1 MKEERLL
8 EAIVDKGGSLVDP
21 YRNFIAVSRYSRWDE
36 EKGRRE
42 TWTETVDRYVT
53 FMYEHLED
61 KYDLKLDLDTLQEI
75 KDAITDH
82 KVMPSM
88 RALMTAG
95 PALER
100 ENLAGYNCSFIAVD
114 SPRAFDEALYVLMNG
129 TGLGFSVTQ
138 EDVNKLPIIDDEFHQ
153 SDTTIVVADSKLG
166 WAKALKE
173 LIAMLYTGQVPFIN
187 TDKVRPQGARL
198 KTFGGRASGPGP
210 LRDVMDYFIRT
221 FKKAAGRKLST
232 LECHDLMCKIAEI
245 VVVGGV
251 RRAALISLSDLGD
264 HKLAKA
270 KVGEWWNGQ
279 GQRAL
284 ANNSA
289 IYTEKPDVET
299 FLTEWTNLIESK
311 SGERGIFNLD
321 SIRKHIDKTGR
332 RDSSKVQGVN
342 PCVSADT
349 MVFTSDGP
357 RRISDLE
364 GKPFTAVVNGQKFE
378 APYGSF
384 VTGEHDLY
392 RLTTVEGYELKIT
405 SNHQILTASGD
416 WVEAGDLLEGDQVV
430 IHNHRDFSSWSGGGS
445 EQEGYLM
452 GLFVGDGNFS
462 GSRGHLKVWDE
473 AGVESVKSAALEAA
487 EQLPHRSDWSG
498 WNSASTRPYAQ
509 MSIGKLPNKFGLTCT
524 ADKHDIAQL
533 EETSSDFHIGFIRGM
548 FDSDGHVEGYANDK
562 GFSVRLSQS
571 NIELLKSVQRMLLR
585 LGIKST
591 IALNHLAGNRS
602 LPDGKGGYADF
613 YCKDSYSLI
622 VGADSAKRFVDI
634 IGFANAEKMGKCI
647 RHFDGRKRFYHKP
660 FIATVKSFEFIGS
673 ETVWDTTVDQVH
685 AFDANGLYVHN
696 CGEIALRPNGLCN
709 LTEVV
714 VEPNDTIEDVK
725 SKIRLATILGTY
737 QSTLTNFKYLR
748 KSWRENAEEERLL
761 GVSLTGQFGNT
772 FFNGSEG
779 LDKLAVALDELRAY
793 AIEVNKEWAAKLG
806 INPSVAITTVKPSGT
821 VSQLVKSSSG
831 MHPWHSEYYLRS
843 VRNSNND
850 PVTAFLKDAG
860 IPNEPCVMRPQDT
873 TVFFYPT
880 AAPQGAITRKD
891 LGAIEHLEIWRVY
904 RNHWTEHNPSVT
916 ISVSEEE
923 WVDVAAW
930 VYKNWEDVAGISFLP
945 TSDHVYKQAPY
956 QDITQEEYEAW
967 LERMPTEV
975 HWSLL
980 SHYEIEDNT
989 ESSQTLACVSDT
1001 GCDIVGSAKE

>member
-8 EAIVDKGGSLVDP
+8 ETIVDEGGSLVDP
-21 YRNFIAVSRYSRWDE
+21 YRNFIAVSRYARWDE

-53 FMYEHLED
+53 FMDTHLVQKCD
-61 KYDLKLDLDTLQEI
+61 FDMSLDDLRDI
-75 KDAITDH
+75 RSAITNH
-82 KVMPSM
+82 QVMPSM

-138 EDVNKLPIIDDEFHQ
+138 EEVNKLPVVDDEFFQ

-173 LIAMLYTGQVPFIN
+173 LVAMLYTGQVPFIN

-210 LRDVMDYFIRT
+210 LREVMEYFIRT
-221 FKKAAGRKLST
+221 FKKAAGRKLTT

-342 PCVSADT
+342 PC
-349 MVFTSDGP
+349 
-357 RRISDLE
+357 
-364 GKPFTAVVNGQKFE
+364 
-378 APYGSF
+378 
-384 VTGEHDLY
+384 
-392 RLTTVEGYELKIT
+392 
-405 SNHQILTASGD
+405 
-416 WVEAGDLLEGDQVV
+416 
-430 IHNHRDFSSWSGGGS
+430 
-445 EQEGYLM
+445 
-452 GLFVGDGNFS
+452 
-462 GSRGHLKVWDE
+462 
-473 AGVESVKSAALEAA
+473 
-487 EQLPHRSDWSG
+487 
-498 WNSASTRPYAQ
+498 
-509 MSIGKLPNKFGLTCT
+509 
-524 ADKHDIAQL
+524 
-533 EETSSDFHIGFIRGM
+533 
-548 FDSDGHVEGYANDK
+548 
-562 GFSVRLSQS
+562 
-571 NIELLKSVQRMLLR
+571 
-585 LGIKST
+585 
-591 IALNHLAGNRS
+591 
-602 LPDGKGGYADF
+602 
-613 YCKDSYSLI
+613 
-622 VGADSAKRFVDI
+622 
-634 IGFANAEKMGKCI
+634 
-647 RHFDGRKRFYHKP
+647 
-660 FIATVKSFEFIGS
+660 
-673 ETVWDTTVDQVH
+673 
-685 AFDANGLYVHN
+685 
-696 CGEIALRPNGLCN
+696 GEIALRANGLCN

-714 VEPNDTIEDVK
+714 VEPKDTIEDIK
-725 SKIRLATILGTY
+725 KKIRLATILGTY

-779 LDKLAVALDELRAY
+779 LDKLADALDELRAY
-793 AIEVNKEWAAKLG
+793 ALEVNKEWAAKLG
-806 INPSVAITTVKPSGT
+806 INPSAAITTVKPSGT

-843 VRNSNND
+843 VRNSNTD

-860 IPNEPCVMRPQDT
+860 IPNEPCAMRPQDT

-880 AAPQGAITRKD
+880 AAPEGAITRKD
-891 LGAIEHLEIWRVY
+891 LGAVEHLEIWRVY

-916 ISVSEEE
+916 ISVRDDE

-956 QDITQEEYEAW
+956 QDIVQEEYEAW
-967 LERMPTEV
+967 IERMPKEV

-989 ESSQTLACVSDT
+989 ESSQTLACVAG
-1001 GCDIVGSAKE
+1001 GCEIDMLPEQKV

>member
-1 MKEERLL
+1 L
-8 EAIVDKGGSLVDP
+8 ETIVDEGGSLVDP
-21 YRNFIAVSRYSRWDE
+21 YRNFIAISRYARWNE

-53 FMYEHLED
+53 FMDSHLTN
-61 KYDLKLDLDTLQEI
+61 KYAFDMSIEQLNDI
-75 KDAITDH
+75 RAAIVNH

-95 PALER
+95 SALER

-138 EDVNKLPIIDDEFHQ
+138 EEVNKLPVIDDEFFQ
-153 SDTTIVVADSKLG
+153 SDTMIVVADSKLG

-173 LIAMLYTGQVPFIN
+173 LVAMLYTGQVPFIN

-210 LRDVMDYFIRT
+210 LREVMQYFIRT
-221 FKKAAGRKLST
+221 FKKAAGRKLTT

-264 HKLAKA
+264 TKLAKA
-270 KVGEWWNGQ
+270 KVGEWWSTQ

-289 IYTEKPDVET
+289 IYNDKPDVET

-321 SIRKHIDKTGR
+321 SIRKHTDKATR
-332 RDSSKVQGVN
+332 RDSSKIQGVN
-342 PCVSADT
+342 P
-349 MVFTSDGP
+349 
-357 RRISDLE
+357 
-364 GKPFTAVVNGQKFE
+364 
-378 APYGSF
+378 
-384 VTGEHDLY
+384 
-392 RLTTVEGYELKIT
+392 
-405 SNHQILTASGD
+405 
-416 WVEAGDLLEGDQVV
+416 
-430 IHNHRDFSSWSGGGS
+430 
-445 EQEGYLM
+445 
-452 GLFVGDGNFS
+452 
-462 GSRGHLKVWDE
+462 
-473 AGVESVKSAALEAA
+473 
-487 EQLPHRSDWSG
+487 
-498 WNSASTRPYAQ
+498 
-509 MSIGKLPNKFGLTCT
+509 
-524 ADKHDIAQL
+524 
-533 EETSSDFHIGFIRGM
+533 
-548 FDSDGHVEGYANDK
+548 
-562 GFSVRLSQS
+562 
-571 NIELLKSVQRMLLR
+571 
-585 LGIKST
+585 
-591 IALNHLAGNRS
+591 
-602 LPDGKGGYADF
+602 
-613 YCKDSYSLI
+613 
-622 VGADSAKRFVDI
+622 
-634 IGFANAEKMGKCI
+634 
-647 RHFDGRKRFYHKP
+647 
-660 FIATVKSFEFIGS
+660 
-673 ETVWDTTVDQVH
+673 
-685 AFDANGLYVHN
+685 

-714 VEPNDTIEDVK
+714 VEPKDTIENVK
-725 SKIRLATILGTY
+725 EKIKLATILGTF

-779 LDKLAVALDELRAY
+779 LDKLADALDELRAY
-793 AIEVNKEWAAKLG
+793 AIEVNKEWATKLG
-806 INPSVAITTVKPSGT
+806 INISVAITTVKPSGT

-850 PVTAFLKDAG
+850 PVTVFLKDAG
-860 IPNEPCVMRPQDT
+860 IPNESCVMRPQDT
-873 TVFFYPT
+873 TIFYYPT
-880 AAPQGAITRKD
+880 AAPKGAITRKD
-891 LGAIEHLEIWRVY
+891 ITALEHLEIWRVY

-916 ISVSEEE
+916 ISVRDEE

-956 QDITQEEYEAW
+956 QDVTQEEYEGW
-967 LERMPTEV
+967 LEQMPKEI

-980 SHYEIEDNT
+980 AHYEVEDNT

>member
-8 EAIVDKGGSLVDP
+8 ETIVDEGGSLVDP
-21 YRNFIAVSRYSRWDE
+21 YRNFIAVSRYARWDE

-53 FMYEHLED
+53 FMDTHLVQ
-61 KYDLKLDLDTLQEI
+61 KYDFDMSLDDI
-75 KDAITDH
+75 RDIRSAITNH
-82 KVMPSM
+82 QVMPSM

-138 EDVNKLPIIDDEFHQ
+138 EEVNKLPVVDDEFFQ

-173 LIAMLYTGQVPFIN
+173 LVAMLYTGQVPFIN

-198 KTFGGRASGPGP
+198 RTFGGRASGPEP

-221 FKKAAGRKLST
+221 FKKAAGRKLTT

-342 PCVSADT
+342 PC
-349 MVFTSDGP
+349 
-357 RRISDLE
+357 
-364 GKPFTAVVNGQKFE
+364 
-378 APYGSF
+378 
-384 VTGEHDLY
+384 
-392 RLTTVEGYELKIT
+392 
-405 SNHQILTASGD
+405 
-416 WVEAGDLLEGDQVV
+416 
-430 IHNHRDFSSWSGGGS
+430 
-445 EQEGYLM
+445 
-452 GLFVGDGNFS
+452 
-462 GSRGHLKVWDE
+462 
-473 AGVESVKSAALEAA
+473 
-487 EQLPHRSDWSG
+487 
-498 WNSASTRPYAQ
+498 
-509 MSIGKLPNKFGLTCT
+509 
-524 ADKHDIAQL
+524 
-533 EETSSDFHIGFIRGM
+533 
-548 FDSDGHVEGYANDK
+548 
-562 GFSVRLSQS
+562 
-571 NIELLKSVQRMLLR
+571 
-585 LGIKST
+585 
-591 IALNHLAGNRS
+591 
-602 LPDGKGGYADF
+602 
-613 YCKDSYSLI
+613 
-622 VGADSAKRFVDI
+622 
-634 IGFANAEKMGKCI
+634 
-647 RHFDGRKRFYHKP
+647 
-660 FIATVKSFEFIGS
+660 
-673 ETVWDTTVDQVH
+673 
-685 AFDANGLYVHN
+685 
-696 CGEIALRPNGLCN
+696 GEIALRPNGLCN

-714 VEPNDTIEDVK
+714 VEPNDTVEDIK
-725 SKIRLATILGTY
+725 EKIRLATILGTY

-779 LDKLAVALDELRAY
+779 LDKLSDALDELRAY

-806 INPSVAITTVKPSGT
+806 INASVAITTVKPSGT

-850 PVTAFLKDAG
+850 PVTTFLKDAG

-880 AAPQGAITRKD
+880 AAPKGAITRKD

-916 ISVSEEE
+916 ISVRDEE

-956 QDITQEEYEAW
+956 QDIVEEEYEAW
-967 LERMPTEV
+967 LERMPKEV

-980 SHYEIEDNT
+980 AHYEVEDNT
-989 ESSQTLACVSDT
+989 VSSQTLACSSAG
-1001 GCDIVGSAKE
+1001 GCEIDMLPEQKV

>member
-8 EAIVDKGGSLVDP
+8 ETIVDKGGSLVDP
-21 YRNFIAVSRYSRWDE
+21 YRNFIAISRYARWDE

-53 FMYEHLED
+53 FMDTHLVQ
-61 KYDLKLDLDTLQEI
+61 KYSFDMSLDDLREI
-75 KDAITDH
+75 RSAITNH
-82 KVMPSM
+82 QVMPSM

-138 EDVNKLPIIDDEFHQ
+138 EDVSKLPVIDDEFFQ

-173 LIAMLYTGQVPFIN
+173 LVAMLYTGQVPFIN

-232 LECHDLMCKIAEI
+232 LECHDLMCKIAEV

-342 PCVSADT
+342 P
-349 MVFTSDGP
+349 
-357 RRISDLE
+357 
-364 GKPFTAVVNGQKFE
+364 
-378 APYGSF
+378 
-384 VTGEHDLY
+384 
-392 RLTTVEGYELKIT
+392 
-405 SNHQILTASGD
+405 
-416 WVEAGDLLEGDQVV
+416 
-430 IHNHRDFSSWSGGGS
+430 
-445 EQEGYLM
+445 
-452 GLFVGDGNFS
+452 
-462 GSRGHLKVWDE
+462 
-473 AGVESVKSAALEAA
+473 
-487 EQLPHRSDWSG
+487 
-498 WNSASTRPYAQ
+498 
-509 MSIGKLPNKFGLTCT
+509 
-524 ADKHDIAQL
+524 
-533 EETSSDFHIGFIRGM
+533 
-548 FDSDGHVEGYANDK
+548 
-562 GFSVRLSQS
+562 
-571 NIELLKSVQRMLLR
+571 
-585 LGIKST
+585 
-591 IALNHLAGNRS
+591 
-602 LPDGKGGYADF
+602 
-613 YCKDSYSLI
+613 
-622 VGADSAKRFVDI
+622 
-634 IGFANAEKMGKCI
+634 
-647 RHFDGRKRFYHKP
+647 
-660 FIATVKSFEFIGS
+660 
-673 ETVWDTTVDQVH
+673 
-685 AFDANGLYVHN
+685 

-916 ISVSEEE
+916 ISVRDEE

>member
-8 EAIVDKGGSLVDP
+8 ETIVDEGGSLVDP
-21 YRNFIAVSRYSRWDE
+21 YRNFIAVSRYARWDE

-42 TWTETVDRYVT
+42 TWTETVDRYIT
-53 FMYEHLED
+53 FMDTHLVQKCNFD
-61 KYDLKLDLDTLQEI
+61 MSLDDLRDI
-75 KDAITDH
+75 RSAITNH
-82 KVMPSM
+82 QVMPSM

-100 ENLAGYNCSFIAVD
+100 ENLAGYNCSFIVVD

-138 EDVNKLPIIDDEFHQ
+138 EDVNKLPVIDDEFYQ

-173 LIAMLYTGQVPFIN
+173 LVAMLYTGQVPFIN

-198 KTFGGRASGPGP
+198 KTFGGRASGPEP

-221 FKKAAGRKLST
+221 FKKAAGRKLTT

-299 FLTEWTNLIESK
+299 FLAEWTNLIESK

-342 PCVSADT
+342 PC
-349 MVFTSDGP
+349 
-357 RRISDLE
+357 
-364 GKPFTAVVNGQKFE
+364 
-378 APYGSF
+378 
-384 VTGEHDLY
+384 
-392 RLTTVEGYELKIT
+392 
-405 SNHQILTASGD
+405 
-416 WVEAGDLLEGDQVV
+416 
-430 IHNHRDFSSWSGGGS
+430 
-445 EQEGYLM
+445 
-452 GLFVGDGNFS
+452 
-462 GSRGHLKVWDE
+462 
-473 AGVESVKSAALEAA
+473 
-487 EQLPHRSDWSG
+487 
-498 WNSASTRPYAQ
+498 
-509 MSIGKLPNKFGLTCT
+509 
-524 ADKHDIAQL
+524 
-533 EETSSDFHIGFIRGM
+533 
-548 FDSDGHVEGYANDK
+548 
-562 GFSVRLSQS
+562 
-571 NIELLKSVQRMLLR
+571 
-585 LGIKST
+585 
-591 IALNHLAGNRS
+591 
-602 LPDGKGGYADF
+602 
-613 YCKDSYSLI
+613 
-622 VGADSAKRFVDI
+622 
-634 IGFANAEKMGKCI
+634 
-647 RHFDGRKRFYHKP
+647 
-660 FIATVKSFEFIGS
+660 
-673 ETVWDTTVDQVH
+673 
-685 AFDANGLYVHN
+685 
-696 CGEIALRPNGLCN
+696 GEIALRPNGLCN
-709 LTEVV
+709 LTEVI
-714 VEPNDTIEDVK
+714 VEPNDTVEDIK
-725 SKIRLATILGTY
+725 GKIRLATILGTY

-779 LDKLAVALDELRAY
+779 LDKLADALDELRAY

-880 AAPQGAITRKD
+880 AAPKGAITRKD

-916 ISVSEEE
+916 ISVRDDE

-956 QDITQEEYEAW
+956 QDIVQEEYEAW
-967 LERMPTEV
+967 LERMPKEV

-989 ESSQTLACVSDT
+989 TSSQTLACTSAG
-1001 GCDIVGSAKE
+1001 GCEIDMLPEQKV

>member
-8 EAIVDKGGSLVDP
+8 ETIVDEGGSLVDP
-21 YRNFIAVSRYSRWDE
+21 YRNFIAVSRYARWDE

-42 TWTETVDRYVT
+42 TWTETVDRYIT
-53 FMYEHLED
+53 FMDSHLVN
-61 KYDLKLDLDTLQEI
+61 KYSFDMSLDDLREI
-75 KDAITDH
+75 RSAITNH
-82 KVMPSM
+82 QVMPSM

-129 TGLGFSVTQ
+129 TGLGFSVNQ
-138 EDVNKLPIIDDEFHQ
+138 EDVNKLPVIDDEFYQ

-173 LIAMLYTGQVPFIN
+173 LVAMLYTGQVPFIN

-210 LRDVMDYFIRT
+210 LREVMDYFIRT
-221 FKKAAGRKLST
+221 FKKAAGRKLTT

-279 GQRAL
+279 SQRAL

-289 IYTEKPDVET
+289 IYTDKPDVET
-299 FLTEWTNLIESK
+299 FLAEWTNLIESK

-342 PCVSADT
+342 PC
-349 MVFTSDGP
+349 
-357 RRISDLE
+357 
-364 GKPFTAVVNGQKFE
+364 
-378 APYGSF
+378 
-384 VTGEHDLY
+384 
-392 RLTTVEGYELKIT
+392 
-405 SNHQILTASGD
+405 
-416 WVEAGDLLEGDQVV
+416 
-430 IHNHRDFSSWSGGGS
+430 
-445 EQEGYLM
+445 
-452 GLFVGDGNFS
+452 
-462 GSRGHLKVWDE
+462 
-473 AGVESVKSAALEAA
+473 
-487 EQLPHRSDWSG
+487 
-498 WNSASTRPYAQ
+498 
-509 MSIGKLPNKFGLTCT
+509 
-524 ADKHDIAQL
+524 
-533 EETSSDFHIGFIRGM
+533 
-548 FDSDGHVEGYANDK
+548 
-562 GFSVRLSQS
+562 
-571 NIELLKSVQRMLLR
+571 
-585 LGIKST
+585 
-591 IALNHLAGNRS
+591 
-602 LPDGKGGYADF
+602 
-613 YCKDSYSLI
+613 
-622 VGADSAKRFVDI
+622 
-634 IGFANAEKMGKCI
+634 
-647 RHFDGRKRFYHKP
+647 
-660 FIATVKSFEFIGS
+660 
-673 ETVWDTTVDQVH
+673 
-685 AFDANGLYVHN
+685 
-696 CGEIALRPNGLCN
+696 GEIALRPNGLCN

-714 VEPNDTIEDVK
+714 VEPNDNIDVIK
-725 SKIRLATILGTY
+725 QKIRLATILGTY
-737 QSTLTNFKYLR
+737 QATLTNFKYLR

-761 GVSLTGQFGNT
+761 GVSLTGQFGNA

-779 LDKLAVALDELRAY
+779 LDKLAAALDELRAY
-793 AIEVNKEWAAKLG
+793 AIEVNKEWAAKFG
-806 INPSVAITTVKPSGT
+806 INPSAAITTVKPSGT

-860 IPNEPCVMRPQDT
+860 IPNEPCAMRPQDT

-880 AAPQGAITRKD
+880 AAPKGAITRKD
-891 LGAIEHLEIWRVY
+891 LSAIEHLEIWRVY

-916 ISVSEEE
+916 ISVRDEE

-930 VYKNWEDVAGISFLP
+930 VYRNWEDVAGISFLP

-956 QDITQEEYEAW
+956 QDIVQEEYEAW
-967 LERMPTEV
+967 LERMPKDV

-980 SHYEIEDNT
+980 SHYEVEDNT
-989 ESSQTLACVSDT
+989 ESSQTLACVAG
-1001 GCDIVGSAKE
+1001 GCEIDMLPEQKV